1 MSGLPCDPRTVLDQY
16 EALRREA
23 LEAVPFGPR
32 GHGLA
37 LFLNRGLPDWLAA
50 LTALVP
56 PGVSSRP
63 IAEPPPDGG
72 PRVEPAARGEL
83 TTVLA
88 GMVLACTQPMEV
100 TTCTAQA
107 R

>member
-1 MSGLPCDPRTVLDQY
+1 VGAEPQDVVGQY

-23 LEAVPFGPR
+23 LEVAPFGPR

-37 LFLNRGLPDWLAA
+37 LLVARGLPAWLTA

-56 PGVSSRP
+56 PKRRRP
-63 IAEPPPDGG
+63 VDEPRAERA
-72 PRVEPAARGEL
+72 PRLLPAARVEL

-88 GMVLACTQPMEV
+88 GLVLACAEPAGRQT
-100 TTCTAQA
+100 
-107 R
+107 

>member
-1 MSGLPCDPRTVLDQY
+1 VSPVGAEPQEVLEQY

-23 LEAVPFGPR
+23 LEVAPFGPR

-37 LFLNRGLPDWLAA
+37 LLLARGLPAWLTA

-56 PGVSSRP
+56 SRP
-63 IAEPPPDGG
+63 KRSVNEPRGEQVL
-72 PRVEPAARGEL
+72 RLLPAARVEL

-88 GMVLACTQPMEV
+88 GLVRACAEPPGR
-100 TTCTAQA
+100 QA
-107 R
+107 

>member
-1 MSGLPCDPRTVLDQY
+1 VSPVGVEPQYVLEQY

-23 LEAVPFGPR
+23 LEVAPFGPR

-37 LFLNRGLPDWLAA
+37 LLVTRGLPAWLTA

-56 PGVSSRP
+56 STPRRP
-63 IAEPPPDGG
+63 VDEPRAEQA
-72 PRVEPAARGEL
+72 PRLLPTVRVGL

-88 GMVLACTQPMEV
+88 GLVLACAQPREGQ
-100 TTCTAQA
+100 T
-107 R
+107 

>member
-1 MSGLPCDPRTVLDQY
+1 MSPVRAEPQDVVEQY

-23 LEAVPFGPR
+23 LEVAPFGPR

-37 LFLNRGLPDWLAA
+37 LLVARGLPAWLTA

-56 PGVSSRP
+56 PRP
-63 IAEPPPDGG
+63 RRPVDAPQTERA
-72 PRVEPAARGEL
+72 PRLLPVARVEL

-88 GMVLACTQPMEV
+88 GLVLACAQPSEG
-100 TTCTAQA
+100 QP
-107 R
+107 

>member
-1 MSGLPCDPRTVLDQY
+1 MSPVGAEPEDVVDQY

-23 LEAVPFGPR
+23 LEVAPFGPR

-37 LFLNRGLPDWLAA
+37 LLLARGLPAWLTA

-56 PGVSSRP
+56 SRP
-63 IAEPPPDGG
+63 KRSVDEPRGE
-72 PRVEPAARGEL
+72 RALRLLPAARVEL

-88 GMVLACTQPMEV
+88 GLVLACAEPTGGSS
-100 TTCTAQA
+100 
-107 R
+107 

>member
-1 MSGLPCDPRTVLDQY
+1 VSPVGAEPEDVIDRY

-23 LEAVPFGPR
+23 LEVAPFGPR

-37 LFLNRGLPDWLAA
+37 LLVARGLPAWLTA

-56 PGVSSRP
+56 SRP
-63 IAEPPPDGG
+63 RRPVDEPRAEWG
-72 PRVEPAARGEL
+72 PRLLPAARAEL

-88 GMVLACTQPMEV
+88 GLVLACAEPRGR
-100 TTCTAQA
+100 QA
-107 R
+107 

>member
-1 MSGLPCDPRTVLDQY
+1 MSPVGAEPQDVVDQY

-23 LEAVPFGPR
+23 LEVAPFGPR

-37 LFLNRGLPDWLAA
+37 LLVARGLPAWLTA

-56 PGVSSRP
+56 SRP
-63 IAEPPPDGG
+63 RRPVEAPPAEGS
-72 PRVEPAARGEL
+72 PRLLPAARVEL

-88 GMVLACTQPMEV
+88 GLVLACAEPAGRQV
-100 TTCTAQA
+100 
-107 R
+107 

>member
-1 MSGLPCDPRTVLDQY
+1 VGAEPQDVVEQY

-23 LEAVPFGPR
+23 LEVAPFGPR

-37 LFLNRGLPDWLAA
+37 LLVARGLPAWLTA

-56 PGVSSRP
+56 SRP
-63 IAEPPPDGG
+63 RRPVDAPQAEWS
-72 PRVEPAARGEL
+72 PRLPPAARVQL

-88 GMVLACTQPMEV
+88 GLVLACAQPSEG
-100 TTCTAQA
+100 QG
-107 R
+107 

>member
-1 MSGLPCDPRTVLDQY
+1 VGAEPQDVVEQY

-23 LEAVPFGPR
+23 LEVAPFGPR

-37 LFLNRGLPDWLAA
+37 LLVARGLPAWLTA

-56 PGVSSRP
+56 SRP
-63 IAEPPPDGG
+63 TRAVDEPRGERALRLPL
-72 PRVEPAARGEL
+72 AARVEL

-88 GMVLACTQPMEV
+88 GLVLACAEPPGR
-100 TTCTAQA
+100 QA
-107 R
+107 

>member
-1 MSGLPCDPRTVLDQY
+1 VNPVSAEPQYLVEQY

-23 LEAVPFGPR
+23 LEVAPFGPR

-37 LFLNRGLPDWLAA
+37 LLVGRGLPAWLAA

-56 PGVSSRP
+56 SRP
-63 IAEPPPDGG
+63 IRPAEDPRAPRLLPEA
-72 PRVEPAARGEL
+72 RVEF

-88 GMVLACTQPMEV
+88 GLVLAC
-100 TTCTAQA
+100 A
-107 R
+107 RPREGQS

>member
-1 MSGLPCDPRTVLDQY
+1 MTARPDDPRAVLDQY

-23 LEAVPFGPR
+23 LETVPFGPQ

-37 LFLNRGLPDWLAA
+37 LFLRRGMPGWLAA
-50 LTALVP
+50 LTALGP
-56 PGVSSRP
+56 PRL
-63 IAEPPPDGG
+63 ATEAAREEG
-72 PRVEPAARGEL
+72 PSVLPAARAEL

-88 GMVLACTQPMEV
+88 GMVLECTQLTEGP
-100 TTCTAQA
+100 TCTAQA